1 MRQPIILLA
10 ALLQLAACTPSD
22 PAVSLPPVTAENCEP
37 EAIARIKDRKDRN
50 QFEDL
55 CVRRYSFRPSPPR
68 GW

>member
-1 MRQPIILLA
+1 MRQPIVLLA

-22 PAVSLPPVTAENCEP
+22 PADSLPPVTAENCEP
-37 EAIARIKDRKDRN
+37 EANARIKDRGDRN

>member
-1 MRQPIILLA
+1 MRQPIIVLA

-22 PAVSLPPVTAENCEP
+22 PADSLPPVTAENCEP
-37 EAIARIKDRKDRN
+37 EAIAKIKERKTRN

>member
-22 PAVSLPPVTAENCEP
+22 PADSLPPVTAENCEP
-37 EAIARIKDRKDRN
+37 EAIAKIRDQKARN

>member
-10 ALLQLAACTPSD
+10 TLFQLAACTPSD
-22 PAVSLPPVTAENCEP
+22 PADSLPPVTTENCEP
-37 EAIARIKDRKDRN
+37 EAIAKIRDRKARN

>member
-1 MRQPIILLA
+1 MRQSLILLA
-10 ALLQLAACTPSD
+10 ALLQLVSCTPSD
-22 PAVSLPPVTAENCEP
+22 PADSLPPVTAENCEP
-37 EAIARIKDRKDRN
+37 EAIAKIKDRKARN

>member
-1 MRQPIILLA
+1 MRQPIILLV

-22 PAVSLPPVTAENCEP
+22 PADSLPPVTAENCEP
-37 EAIARIKDRKDRN
+37 EAIAKIRDRKARN

>member
-10 ALLQLAACTPSD
+10 ALFQLAACTPSD
-22 PAVSLPPVTAENCEP
+22 PVDSLPPVTAENCEP
-37 EAIARIKDRKDRN
+37 EAIAKIKDRKARS
-50 QFEDL
+50 QFTDL